1 MQFTSLSAVL
11 RFVVMSEVFAKENPA
26 VKIGEIHRL
35 KRVMKAPDAAEQLQ
49 NNHRVE
55 SDLDC

>member
-1 MQFTSLSAVL
+1 MQFASLSAVL

-35 KRVMKAPDAAEQLQ
+35 KGVMKASDAAEQL
-49 NNHRVE
+49 
-55 SDLDC
+55 